1 MAYLSVCLCLALGL
15 MAKSMLVTLPCVLLL
30 LDWWPLRRIP
40 RTVTLQRAIVEKLP
54 LLALAGMAGAF
65 TFVAQS
71 RAGLVVPLAARPL
84 GERLANAVT
93 SYVTY
98 AAKTFWPM
106 TLSCFY
112 PYPESFAVG
121 AVVGATA
128 VLVAVSA
135 LAISLVR
142 SRPYVAT
149 GWFWYLGTLVP
160 VIGIVGIGGQS
171 MADHYTYLPLIGL
184 FVVVS
189 WGAWDL
195 FERVPHREIVLGGAA
210 VLAIGLC
217 VAKTRVEAAYWRDSR
232 SLFEHALAVT
242 SRNFLAHGNL
252 GLVLRQEGRSA
263 EAMTQFSA
271 ALAVAPE
278 YVEARNHLGLTQRD
292 LGEPAKAVA
301 SFEEVLRRAPDFA
314 PAHFNLGETLLT
326 MGDDRRAIEE
336 FSTTVRL
343 APDHVGAHL
352 QLSRLLLQRGQA
364 EEAVSHARQALA
376 LGPASPQALGY
387 LADALAVSG
396 NLDEAVTYYRE
407 ALRMQPDDVDATY
420 NLGNALAR
428 RGQMDEAIAT
438 YRRAITLAPDH
449 AEAHNNLGRAL
460 MSQGRTEEAVSHY
473 SEALRLAPSM
483 AVAFYNRG
491 MANQQLG
498 KTESAADDLAR
509 ARALDPN
516 LR

>member
-1 MAYLSVCLCLALGL
+1 

-160 VIGIVGIGGQS
+160 VIGHRGDRRTVDGRS
-171 MADHYTYLPLIGL
+171 LHVLALIGL

-252 GLVLRQEGRSA
+252 GLVLRQEG
-263 EAMTQFSA
+263 
-271 ALAVAPE
+271 AP
-278 YVEARNHLGLTQRD
+278 
-292 LGEPAKAVA
+292 
-301 SFEEVLRRAPDFA
+301 RRP
-314 PAHFNLGETLLT
+314 
-326 MGDDRRAIEE
+326 
-336 FSTTVRL
+336 
-343 APDHVGAHL
+343 
-352 QLSRLLLQRGQA
+352 
-364 EEAVSHARQALA
+364 
-376 LGPASPQALGY
+376 
-387 LADALAVSG
+387 
-396 NLDEAVTYYRE
+396 
-407 ALRMQPDDVDATY
+407 
-420 NLGNALAR
+420 
-428 RGQMDEAIAT
+428 
-438 YRRAITLAPDH
+438 
-449 AEAHNNLGRAL
+449 
-460 MSQGRTEEAVSHY
+460 
-473 SEALRLAPSM
+473 
-483 AVAFYNRG
+483 
-491 MANQQLG
+491 
-498 KTESAADDLAR
+498 
-509 ARALDPN
+509 
-516 LR
+516 